1 MTLKTPLT
9 FACGAYD
16 RTLPL
21 MTREVT
27 VEGVDL
33 NYIVVDEPRE
43 IFDRMAGGEGFDLA
57 EMSLSEYIC
66 RYVADECAFVAL
78 PVFPSRVFRHS
89 MITVNRKTVR
99 TPSDLTGKRIGVPLY
114 TMTAAVFQR
123 GMLQHDHGVDLSS
136 VHWVEGATNAAT
148 SHGDPTAMPLLKPV
162 DLETNHSGKSTGDLL
177 SAGELDAVI
186 GTSLPLAM
194 KTNPDV
200 VRLFPDFRTAE
211 QEYYTRTHIFP
222 IMHVL
227 VVQREIYDRDP
238 SIGPRLFKAFEEAKA
253 LSRKRMMRLQTLS
266 YMIPWMIADVEEQ
279 ERIFG
284 GDSWPYGVEPNRVTL
299 EALVTYLAE
308 QNMISKT
315 MPIEE
320 LFAPT
325 I

>member
-27 VEGVDL
+27 VDGVDL

-57 EMSLSEYIC
+57 EMSLSEFIC
-66 RYVADECAFVAL
+66 RHDAKQNPFVAL

-99 TPSDLTGKRIGVPLY
+99 KPADLAGKRIGVPLY

-136 VHWVEGATNAAT
+136 IHWVEGATNAAT

-162 DLETNHSGKSTGDLL
+162 DLEKNTSGKSTGDLL
-177 SAGELDAVI
+177 AAGELDAVI

-200 VRLFPDFRTAE
+200 VRLFPDFRAAE
-211 QEYYTRTHIFP
+211 QDYYTRTRIFP

-238 SIGPRLFKAFEEAKA
+238 SIGPRLYKAFEEAKA

-299 EALVTYLAE
+299 EALVTYLTE

-325 I
+325 T

>member
-57 EMSLSEYIC
+57 EMSLSEFIC
-66 RYVADECAFVAL
+66 RYDAKQNPFVAL

-89 MITVNRKTVR
+89 MIAVNRKTVR
-99 TPSDLTGKRIGVPLY
+99 TPADLTGKRIGVPLY

-136 VHWVEGATNAAT
+136 VHWVQGATNAAT

-162 DLETNHSGKSTGDLL
+162 DIEDNHSGKSTGDLL
-177 SAGELDAVI
+177 AAGELDAVI

-200 VRLFPDFRTAE
+200 VRLFPDFRSAE
-211 QEYYTRTHIFP
+211 QDYYTRTKIFP

-227 VVQREIYDRDP
+227 VIQREVYDRDP
-238 SIGPRLFKAFEEAKA
+238 SIGPRLYKAFEEAKA
-253 LSRKRMMRLQTLS
+253 LARKRMMRLQTLS
-266 YMIPWMIADVEEQ
+266 YMIPWMVADVEEQ

-308 QNMISKT
+308 QHMISKT

-325 I
+325 T